1 MLVLRL
7 ELLTTRSPGNTY
19 TKASRYYIY
28 IILIMVW
35 QNEYLVKGELE
46 VDVNYNTLLP
56 TTNQALRFVCI

>member
-7 ELLTTRSPGNTY
+7 ELLT

-46 VDVNYNTLLP
+46 VDENYNTLLP